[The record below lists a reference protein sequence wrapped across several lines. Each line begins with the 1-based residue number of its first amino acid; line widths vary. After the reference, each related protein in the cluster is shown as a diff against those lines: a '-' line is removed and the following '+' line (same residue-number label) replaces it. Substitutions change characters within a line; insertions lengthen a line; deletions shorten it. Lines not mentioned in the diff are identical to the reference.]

1 MVGEEAMLRVPT
13 NADSDQLVRVV
24 AKYLNDNPAKLN
36 DPAGLLVTKSMLDA
50 FPCK

>member
-1 MVGEEAMLRVPT
+1 MVTLIIVMFS

-24 AKYLNDNPAKLN
+24 AEYLNDNSATLN
-36 DPAGLLVTKSMLDA
+36 VPAGMLIVTAMNDA

>member
-1 MVGEEAMLRVPT
+1 MFS

-24 AKYLNDNPAKLN
+24 TEYLNDNSATLN
-36 DPAGLLVTKSMLDA
+36 VPAGMLIVTAMNDA